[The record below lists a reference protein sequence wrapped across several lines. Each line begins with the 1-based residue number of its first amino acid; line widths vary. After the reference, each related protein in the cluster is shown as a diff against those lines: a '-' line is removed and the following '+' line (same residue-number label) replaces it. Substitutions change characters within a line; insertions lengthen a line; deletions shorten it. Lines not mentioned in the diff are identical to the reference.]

1 MKSKTL
7 IRKLYK
13 KFPLSIAKKY
23 HDHTGCMLNTHKEEF
38 NKIILCLDVTKKVV
52 EEAIN
57 NNVDVI
63 ISHHPFLYGKKK
75 YILATNDYKKELYDK
90 LFLNNI
96 SVYSFHTNFDEAK
109 DGMNDALASLLELND
124 ITPIEDIPMARKGYL
139 TKPMEI
145 HEFSKYALEKLSL
158 DYGQLISNG
167 KQYISSVA
175 IFGGS
180 GSSNAIKALNEG
192 IDIFLSGDTPY
203 HIRKELQERNLNYL
217 HVDHEIEVAF
227 CNQMKKILLSFDKNL
242 DIKIVND
249 VKQIELIIR

>member
-1 MKSKTL
+1 M
-7 IRKLYK
+7 
-13 KFPLSIAKKY
+13 
-23 HDHTGCMLNTHKEEF
+23 
-38 NKIILCLDVTKKVV
+38 
-52 EEAIN
+52 
-57 NNVDVI
+57 
-63 ISHHPFLYGKKK
+63 
-75 YILATNDYKKELYDK
+75 
-90 LFLNNI
+90 FLNNI

-175 IFGGS
+175 IIGGS